1 MPLAGRNPRS
11 AIDAV
16 LGATAAALATDPRL
30 PLVRHTLAAALV
42 LAGRGREA
50 LEQFRLLEPWVG
62 AEPWTYHADPVAA
75 FDRARALAVLRA
87 GKRSVAAAQPI
98 GRR

>member
-1 MPLAGRNPRS
+1 M
-11 AIDAV
+11 
-16 LGATAAALATDPRL
+16 
-30 PLVRHTLAAALV
+30 LAASLV

-62 AEPWTYHADPVAA
+62 AEPWTHHADPAAA

-87 GKRSVAAAQPI
+87 GKRS
-98 GRR
+98 